1 MTIIE
6 RIQALA
12 QEKGIKQTTLAE
24 TCGVSAATISG
35 WIKLNVDTIP
45 SSCVVPLARLLGC
58 SPLEI
63 LTGEPYATDDKDT
76 DTQRLL
82 DIFSGLDWEGKQVV
96 TATAIAEN
104 RRLEAAL
111 SHARARVI

>member
-6 RIQALA
+6 RIQAFA
-12 QEKGIKQTTLAE
+12 QEKGIQQKTLAE

-35 WIKLNVDTIP
+35 WIKTNVDTIP
-45 SSCVVPLARLLGC
+45 SSCVVPLAKLFEC

-63 LTGEPYATDDKDT
+63 LTGEKYATDDKDT

-82 DIFSGLDWEGKQVV
+82 DIFSGLDWEGKQIV
-96 TATAIAEN
+96 TAAAISEN

-111 SHARARVI
+111 ARARAV

>member
-1 MTIIE
+1 MTIME

-12 QEKGIKQTTLAE
+12 QEKGIQQKTIAE
-24 TCGVSAATISG
+24 ACGVSQATISG
-35 WIKLNVDTIP
+35 WFKLNVESIP
-45 SSCVVPLARLLGC
+45 SSCVVPLAKLFSC

-63 LTGEPYATDDKDT
+63 LIGEKYATDDKDT

-82 DIFSGLDWEGKQVV
+82 DIFSALDWEGKQVV
-96 TATAIAEN
+96 TATAISEN

-111 SHARARVI
+111 SRARARDI